1 MAVPVIFE
9 ELAERLPDAA
19 YKSVNMRGG
28 FTSIDAYHIV
38 EKLTSVFGLCGGG
51 WGMRVDTWHKT
62 DKAVAAEGVLWYRLP
77 DADDDRIYEV
87 PAIGE
92 GIIRSGSLADAMK
105 MAQTNM
111 MSKASSFIGIGLAIY
126 KGQHVDT
133 PLSVEV
139 EVQQIRPAT
148 LAAIEGVSADI
159 VAAATAGR
167 TTNAEDLEEK
177 EGRHIETVLEFEA
190 LVTRADDGEARR
202 DKWLAAQG
210 KASAAE
216 VGMGELR
223 QVSRSLRE
231 GITASDNYGS
241 VK

>member
-38 EKLTSVFGLCGGG
+38 EKLTSVFGLCGVGF
-51 WGMRVDTWHKT
+51 GMRVDTWHTT

-92 GIIRSGSLADAMK
+92 GIMRSGSLADAMK

-111 MSKASSFIGIGLAIY
+111 LSKASSFIGVGLAIY

-148 LAAIEGVSADI
+148 LAAIEGVSDDI
-159 VAAATAGR
+159 VGAASGGR
-167 TTNAEDLEEK
+167 TTNAADLEER

-210 KASAAE
+210 KATAAE
-216 VGMGELR
+216 VGMAELR
-223 QVSRSLRE
+223 QVIRSLRE
-231 GITASDNYGS
+231 DITGG

>member
-1 MAVPVIFE
+1 MAVPVIFK

-38 EKLTSVFGLCGGG
+38 EKLTSVFGLCGVGF
-51 WGMRVDTWHKT
+51 GMRVDTWHTT

-77 DADDDRIYEV
+77 DAADDSIYEV

-111 MSKASSFIGIGLAIY
+111 LSKASSFIGVGLAIY

-139 EVQQIRPAT
+139 KVQQIRPGT
-148 LAAIEGVSADI
+148 LAAIEGVSDDI
-159 VAAATAGR
+159 VAAATGGR

-210 KASAAE
+210 KTCAAE
-216 VGMGELR
+216 VGMGALR
-223 QVSRSLRE
+223 QVIRSLRE